1 MGTLAGWMI
10 ALTVSVCAT
19 VIAAAAG
26 DQLLHMATTGLVT
39 LGLALLAV
47 REHRNLLA
55 AGASESVVG
64 ASTARHCGLVWA
76 WGALATLV
84 TYGFTLEAQWP
95 EWWQFLLGFA
105 FAAVASLLFASMLNR
120 DAERGTVDAGL
131 LKIGRTLI
139 IAQIIGMAAAII
151 SLFIDGKFPRD
162 VSKPDWA
169 NCNIFFFG
177 ALAIAAISINALINP
192 AREQRA

>member
-1 MGTLAGWMI
+1 MGPLAGWMI

-26 DQLLHMATTGLVT
+26 DQLLHMATTGFVT

-47 REHRNLLA
+47 REHRNLIA

-64 ASTARHCGLVWA
+64 ASTARYCGLVWA
-76 WGALATLV
+76 WGAVATLV
-84 TYGFTLEAQWP
+84 TYGFMFEARWP

-105 FAAVASLLFASMLNR
+105 FAAAASLLFASMLNR
-120 DAERGTVDAGL
+120 DAERGTDDAGL

-162 VSKPDWA
+162 VGKPDWA

-177 ALAIAAISINALINP
+177 ALAIAAISINALVNP
-192 AREQRA
+192 ARQQRA

>member
-1 MGTLAGWMI
+1 MI

-26 DQLLHMATTGLVT
+26 DQLLHMATTGLVS
-39 LGLALLAV
+39 LGIALLAA
-47 REHRNLLA
+47 REHRSLLV

-64 ASTARHCGLVWA
+64 ASTARYCGLVWA
-76 WGALATLV
+76 WGAVATLV
-84 TYGFTLEAQWP
+84 TYAFTLEAKWP
-95 EWWQFLLGFA
+95 EWWQFFLGFS
-105 FAAVASLLFASMLNR
+105 FAAVASLLFAAMLNR
-120 DAERGTVDAGL
+120 DAERGTVDPGL
-131 LKIGRTLI
+131 LKIGRALI
-139 IAQIIGMAAAII
+139 IAQIVGMAAAII

-177 ALAIAAISINALINP
+177 ALAIAAISINALVNP